1 MNIIPT
7 RIIRITTILA
17 TTAAVAFAAI
27 GGSAASAQSVA
38 TTTAPNV
45 RSCFYYAS
53 DGTAVSNAPV
63 VLYEAAPG
71 ATSWTKVRSG
81 TTSSNGCT
89 TFVGVHR
96 GYRYHAMLHKVIG
109 NSNVGMAVLD
119 GSTNVGTTGS
129 TGTLTVSGW
138 VYIRCIPG
146 LYGSIC

>member
-1 MNIIPT
+1 MNIIPA

-53 DGTAVSNAPV
+53 DHTAVGNAPV
-63 VLYEAAPG
+63 ALYEAAPG

-81 TTSSNGCT
+81 TISNGCV

-109 NSNVGMAVLD
+109 DSNYGMAVLD

-138 VYIRCIPG
+138 VYVRCYAG